1 MSKNLQNS
9 LFQKRAWHGVN
20 HLTLCDARALK
31 IQKTSKR
38 KTISYMID
46 IIALD
51 SVSRRVYGI
60 AWGWLTAT
68 VIFSILAYVAIT
80 FPELLAGLKQHYSIG
95 LTALAIIGTI
105 GCFILLWLSSS
116 RKQVFYTRHGRI
128 PLFEIW
134 VGQPT
139 GKAFR
144 AYVKLLKESIQQ
156 VQEKSSLT
164 SEQQLSGEMRM
175 LRRLVDESVINKD
188 VYEKAKA
195 GLFKK
200 F

>member
-1 MSKNLQNS
+1 
-9 LFQKRAWHGVN
+9 
-20 HLTLCDARALK
+20 
-31 IQKTSKR
+31 
-38 KTISYMID
+38 MID

-60 AWGWLTAT
+60 AWGWLIAT
-68 VIFSILAYVAIT
+68 VIFSILAYVTFT
-80 FPELLAGLKQHYSIG
+80 FPELLAGLKQQYSIG
-95 LTALAIIGTI
+95 LTALAVIGTV
-105 GCFILLWLSSS
+105 GCLIFLWLFSS

-144 AYVKLLKESIQQ
+144 AYIKLLKESIQQ
-156 VQEKSSLT
+156 VQEKADLSN
-164 SEQQLSGEMRM
+164 EQQLSGEMKM
-175 LRRLVDESVINKD
+175 LRRLADENVINKN

-195 GLFKK
+195 SLFSK